1 MSAKPGVNAEG
12 VREWPDHDLIYV
24 RDARRQHV
32 QIGSEERV
40 FGTLSRRYDSDGN
53 EYFYPVERRA
63 QGGVRSCWLLDPEYD
78 LILDWKPVDVAALL
92 REHSEG
98 CSD

>member
-1 MSAKPGVNAEG
+1 MSTKPGAGEEG
-12 VREWPDHDLIYV
+12 VGEWPDHDLIYV

-40 FGTLSRRYDSDGN
+40 FGIFSRRYDSDGN

-63 QGGVRSCWLLDPEYD
+63 QDGVQPHWLLDPEYD
-78 LILDWKPVDVAALL
+78 LILDWEPVDVAELL
-92 REHSEG
+92 STMQGRSR
-98 CSD
+98 D

>member
-1 MSAKPGVNAEG
+1 MSTKSEAGEEG

-40 FGTLSRRYDSDGN
+40 FGIFSRRYDSDGN

-63 QGGVRSCWLLDPEYD
+63 QDGVQPHWLLDPEYD
-78 LILDWKPVDVAALL
+78 RILDWEPVDVADLL
-92 REHSEG
+92 ERMRG
-98 CSD
+98 RD

>member
-1 MSAKPGVNAEG
+1 MSTKPEAGAEG

-32 QIGSEERV
+32 QIGSGERV
-40 FGTLSRRYDSDGN
+40 FGIFSRRYDSDGN

-63 QGGVRSCWLLDPEYD
+63 QDGVQPHWLLDPEYD
-78 LILDWKPVDVAALL
+78 LILDWEPVDVADLL
-92 REHSEG
+92 ERMQKEHG
-98 CSD
+98 